1 MLIYWTL
8 FFVLSCIAAGSLLRI
23 DGLLDRIGLSVSFL
37 LILLLVGLRDQ
48 TGNDWYPYLDYYES
62 LGTNFEIENHFEVGY
77 QFFSKA
83 FSWIGLSY
91 PQFLFLSTLIY
102 LSIYFW
108 VFSKNKYSNL
118 LVLLFYSSY
127 LLGIM
132 GTARQV
138 LALGLCLL
146 AGQFLLEG
154 RKRNFFIAVFIAF
167 LIHKAAIVFF
177 LAYFFK
183 NKNLSNKNYIF
194 IITVSI
200 TFSALQGFINI
211 ILNFFG
217 QLSSTIQ
224 DQLNVYIVSDGSS
237 PIYYVDDFK
246 LLFLLY
252 AKRIIFALFFI
263 FSKRFI
269 KKLNLQYNFYLNC
282 YIFSLVLFFIF
293 YNAFP
298 AIGIRISLYFYIY
311 DIFLFCI
318 ILFNLNIKYK
328 SILFIF
334 LIIISIQRLFT
345 LFDYDSDFLL
355 PYKGIYIN
363 ESSFKDM
370 PR

>member
-1 MLIYWTL
+1 MLIYWIIFSFLACISIASSFKMNKDVNSLALLSSFTL
-8 FFVLSCIAAGSLLRI
+8 LVLF
-23 DGLLDRIGLSVSFL
+23 IGL
-37 LILLLVGLRDQ
+37 RNE

-108 VFSKNKYSNL
+108 VFSKNKCSNV

-127 LLGIM
+127 LLGLM
-132 GTARQV
+132 GTGRQV

-154 RKRNFFIAVFIAF
+154 KKRNFFITVFIAF
-167 LIHKAAIVFF
+167 LLHKAAIIFF
-177 LAYFFK
+177 LAYFFI
-183 NKNLSNKNYIF
+183 NKNISNKNYLF
-194 IITVSI
+194 IIIGSI
-200 TFSALQGFINI
+200 IFSSLQGFIYI

-217 QLSSTIQ
+217 QLSSKIQ
-224 DQLNVYIVSDGSS
+224 DQLNAYIVSDGSS

-269 KKLNLQYNFYLNC
+269 KKSIFQYNFYLNC
-282 YIFSLVLFFIF
+282 YVFSLVLFFIF
-293 YNAFP
+293 YNTFP
-298 AIGIRISLYFYIY
+298 AIAVRISLYFYIY
-311 DIFLFCI
+311 DLFLFCI
-318 ILFNLNIKYK
+318 ILFNLNGKYK
-328 SILFIF
+328 LLFFI
-334 LIIISIQRLFT
+334 LIIIICVQRLLTIFIADT
-345 LFDYDSDFLL
+345 DFLL
-355 PYKGIYIN
+355 PYKGPYLN
-363 ESSFKDM
+363 ESLIRDM

>member
-8 FFVLSCIAAGSLLRI
+8 FFALSCIAAGSLLRI

-48 TGNDWYPYLDYYES
+48 TGNDWYPYFDYYES
-62 LGTNFEIENHFEVGY
+62 LGTSFEIENHFELGY
-77 QFFSKA
+77 QYFSKA
-83 FSWIGLSY
+83 FSWIGFSY

-108 VFSKNKYSNL
+108 VFSKNKYSNV

-127 LLGIM
+127 LLGLM
-132 GTARQV
+132 GTGRQV

-167 LIHKAAIVFF
+167 LIHKVAIVFF
-177 LAYFFK
+177 LVYFFI
-183 NKNLSNKNYIF
+183 NKNLSNKNYLF
-194 IITVSI
+194 IIIGSI
-200 TFSALQGFINI
+200 IFSALPVFIYI

-224 DQLNVYIVSDGSS
+224 DQLIAYIVSDGLR

-269 KKLNLQYNFYLNC
+269 KKLILRYNFYLNC
-282 YIFSLVLFFIF
+282 YIFSLVIFFIF
-293 YNAFP
+293 YNLSP
-298 AIGIRISLYFYIY
+298 AIAIRTSLYFYIY
-311 DIFLFCI
+311 DLFLFCI
-318 ILFNLNIKYK
+318 ILFNFNGKYK
-328 SILFIF
+328 LLFFILIV
-334 LIIISIQRLFT
+334 IICVQRLLTIFIADT
-345 LFDYDSDFLL
+345 DFLL
-355 PYKGIYIN
+355 PYKGPYLN
-363 ESSFKDM
+363 ESLIRDM